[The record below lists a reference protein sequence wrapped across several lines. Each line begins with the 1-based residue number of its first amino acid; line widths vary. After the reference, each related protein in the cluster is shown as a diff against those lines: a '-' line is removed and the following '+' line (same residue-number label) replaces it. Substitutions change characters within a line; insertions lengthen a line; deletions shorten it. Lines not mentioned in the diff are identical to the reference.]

1 MLDDDIKQQLTAYLE
16 RVKEPFEM
24 VASLDDG
31 DKSKELRELLEE
43 VAAARPDKITLRTDG
58 SDARKP
64 SFTLQRQ
71 GTDTSLR
78 FAAIPMG
85 HEFTSLILALLW
97 TGGHPPKVEAD
108 VLEQIKALDVDLD
121 FEVYMSLSCHN
132 CPDVV
137 QALSLMSIYNPRIK
151 TTIIDGGLFQN
162 EIEEREIMGVPT
174 VFLNGEFFANGR
186 MSVEEIIHYV

>member
-31 DKSKELRELLEE
+31 DKSKELKELLEE
-43 VAAARPDKITLRTDG
+43 IAGMSDKITLNTDG

-64 SFTLQRQ
+64 SFTLARPGS
-71 GTDTSLR
+71 GTQLR
-78 FAAIPMG
+78 FAAIPGG

-108 VLEQIKALDVDLD
+108 VLEQIKALGARL
-121 FEVYMSLSCHN
+121 
-132 CPDVV
+132 
-137 QALSLMSIYNPRIK
+137 AK
-151 TTIIDGGLFQN
+151 
-162 EIEEREIMGVPT
+162 
-174 VFLNGEFFANGR
+174 
-186 MSVEEIIHYV
+186 

>member
-58 SDARKP
+58 SYARKP

-71 GTDTSLR
+71 GTDTSRR
-78 FAAIPMG
+78 FAAIAMG
-85 HEFTSLILALLW
+85 H
-97 TGGHPPKVEAD
+97 
-108 VLEQIKALDVDLD
+108 
-121 FEVYMSLSCHN
+121 
-132 CPDVV
+132 
-137 QALSLMSIYNPRIK
+137 
-151 TTIIDGGLFQN
+151 
-162 EIEEREIMGVPT
+162 
-174 VFLNGEFFANGR
+174 
-186 MSVEEIIHYV
+186 